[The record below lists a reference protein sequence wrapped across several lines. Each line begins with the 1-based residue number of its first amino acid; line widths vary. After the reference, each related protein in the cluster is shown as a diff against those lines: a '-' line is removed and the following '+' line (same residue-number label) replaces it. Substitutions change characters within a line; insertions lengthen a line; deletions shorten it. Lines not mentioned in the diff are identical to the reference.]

1 MYSWRDREIVMDILE
16 KLSGNRVHYSVNLL
30 GGVKFDIDRA
40 QADTIRSGLDILE
53 KRTQHYLDVV
63 TTDAAFLQRTRGIGV
78 TTAEQAERMGIVG
91 PTARASGIQRDIRVE
106 APYGSYTRFPVSI
119 VRETAGDLEAKFIVR
134 LKELFVSINAI
145 RAILDNLREG
155 DLSVRMPRKIPA
167 GEAISR
173 VEAPRGEL
181 FYFIKSNGSEKP
193 ERVKARTPSMCNFAS
208 VMGLVVGPQLA
219 DVPMI
224 IAGIDPCFSCN
235 DRSVVIR
242 KAPGSSETWSWE
254 KLRRFGIDYYK
265 K

>member
-1 MYSWRDREIVMDILE
+1 
-16 KLSGNRVHYSVNLL
+16 
-30 GGVKFDIDRA
+30 
-40 QADTIRSGLDILE
+40 
-53 KRTQHYLDVV
+53 
-63 TTDAAFLQRTRGIGV
+63 
-78 TTAEQAERMGIVG
+78 
-91 PTARASGIQRDIRVE
+91 
-106 APYGSYTRFPVSI
+106 
-119 VRETAGDLEAKFIVR
+119 
-134 LKELFVSINAI
+134 
-145 RAILDNLREG
+145 
-155 DLSVRMPRKIPA
+155 MPRKIPA

-208 VMGLVVGPQLA
+208 VIGLVIGHQLA

-242 KAPGSSETWSWE
+242 REQGSSETWSWE
-254 KLRRFGIDYYK
+254 KLRRYGIETYK